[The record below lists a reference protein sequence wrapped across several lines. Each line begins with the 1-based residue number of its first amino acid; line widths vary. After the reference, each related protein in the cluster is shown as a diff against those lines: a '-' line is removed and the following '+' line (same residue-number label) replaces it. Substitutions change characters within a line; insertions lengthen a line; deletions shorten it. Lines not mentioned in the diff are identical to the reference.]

1 MNRSKWKG
9 NFLSK
14 FLIKKESQIT
24 KIWTRNSVIP
34 SKLLGQSV
42 SIYNGQFFKKLLI
55 TQEKIGFKFGD
66 FVLTRKYIS
75 KFKKKNFKL

>member
-75 KFKKKNFKL
+75 KFKKKN

>member
-14 FLIKKESQIT
+14 FLIKQESQFT

-34 SKLLGQSV
+34 SKLLGHSV
-42 SIYNGQFFKKLLI
+42 SIYNGQFFKNLLI

-75 KFKKKNFKL
+75 KFKKKIKL

>member
-9 NFLSK
+9 NFVSR
-14 FLIKKESQIT
+14 FLIKKELHLS

-34 SKLLGQSV
+34 AKLVGLSV
-42 SIYNGQFFKKLLI
+42 SVYNGQFFKKVVI

-75 KFKKKNFKL
+75 KFNQKKN

>member
-9 NFLSK
+9 SFLSK
-14 FLIKKESQIT
+14 FLIKKESQFS

-34 SKLLGQSV
+34 AKLLGLYV
-42 SIYNGQFFKKLLI
+42 SIYNGQTFKKLLI

-75 KFKKKNFKL
+75 KFKKKKN